1 MFSKKRAQVSPG
13 GQAATLVGL
22 ILVIILF
29 YIVFLPP
36 SEREALLESK
46 GIDDTDE
53 DPDDEDGNI
62 TILSEA
68 VGTLSYLGKGKVETT
83 IPNIYLSE
91 TTSAE
96 ELVTF
101 NPFYIRNG
109 WFDKKPKTIDFKLS
123 NLENTA
129 NVILSFKA
137 RTHRGIL
144 TIKLND
150 RVIYDYNVAR
160 LDVEPIK
167 LNKEYLKAENIL
179 EFTVSPVGIKFWRT
193 NEYSLEG
200 IRILADITD
209 LSRQKSQNIFTLT
222 SGEYQNIEKSTIRL
236 IPYCDVQEDVGI
248 LNIDVNNHNIY
259 SSTPV
264 CDDPIVQEFSSDIVN
279 IGENNII
286 FKSNRGSYS
295 VEQVR
300 LTFDL
305 KEAKSVTYFF
315 ELEQEDYDDIND
327 EEKSAWLK
335 LKFVDDE
342 ENKEAEISI
351 NGHRTQVDQTR
362 QTYTRR
368 IDHWVKS
375 GNNYVTIKPK
385 SLLKIVS
392 LDIYTGD
399 FEE

>member
-13 GQAATLVGL
+13 GQAATLVGI

>member
-13 GQAATLVGL
+13 GQAATLVGI

-46 GIDDTDE
+46 GIDDPDE
-53 DPDDEDGNI
+53 DDDDEDGNI

>member
-13 GQAATLVGL
+13 GQAATLVGI

-46 GIDDTDE
+46 GIDDPDE
-53 DPDDEDGNI
+53 DDDDEDGNI

-109 WFDKKPKTIDFKLS
+109 WFDKKPKTITFKLD

-129 NVILSFKA
+129 NVVLSFKA
-137 RTHRGIL
+137 RTHKGIL

-150 RVIYDYNVAR
+150 NTIYDYRVAR

-167 LNKEYLKAENIL
+167 LNKEFLKAENIL
-179 EFTVSPVGIKFWRT
+179 EFTVSSVGISFWRT

>member
-13 GQAATLVGL
+13 GQAATLVGI

-109 WFDKKPKTIDFKLS
+109 WFDKKPKTITFKLD

-129 NVILSFKA
+129 NVVLSFKA
-137 RTHRGIL
+137 RTHKGIL

-150 RVIYDYNVAR
+150 NTIYDYRVAR

-167 LNKEYLKAENIL
+167 LNKEFLKAENIL
-179 EFTVSPVGIKFWRT
+179 EFTVSSVGISFWRT

-200 IRILADITD
+200 IRIIADITD

-222 SGEYQNIEKSTIRL
+222 SSEYQNIEKATIRL
-236 IPYCDVQEDVGI
+236 IPYCDVQKDVGI

-264 CDDPIVQEFSSDIVN
+264 CDDPIVQEFSSDRVN
-279 IGENNII
+279 IGENNIL
-286 FKSNRGSYS
+286 FKSDRGSYS

-315 ELEQEDYDDIND
+315 ELNQEDYDDIND
-327 EEKSAWLK
+327 EDKSAWLQ